1 MEINLR
7 TAGLVPTRATS
18 TITAT
23 SSDTVR
29 FYRDSVESGTPGSH
43 DFGAARPGE
52 TEKSHAKTQRRKGK
66 TKMEIAVKSTKRT
79 KRELC

>member
-43 DFGAARPGE
+43 DFCSGGRE
-52 TEKSHAKTQRRKGK
+52 NLTQRRKGAKVK
-66 TKMEIAVKSTKRT
+66 TKIGIAAKRH
-79 KRELC
+79 KKHKKN